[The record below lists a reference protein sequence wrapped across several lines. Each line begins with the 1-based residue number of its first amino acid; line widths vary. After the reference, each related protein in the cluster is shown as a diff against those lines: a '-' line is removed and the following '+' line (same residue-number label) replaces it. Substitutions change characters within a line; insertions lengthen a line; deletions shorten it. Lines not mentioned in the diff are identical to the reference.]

1 MMRGILIIAASLA
14 LMGCVQPQDA
24 LAQRPG
30 PASDVP
36 PLELGLRLLKSGEP
50 TLALSAF
57 NRALGKGDV
66 TAEALTGVAVALHRL
81 GRRKESVRFLKSAL
95 DIDPNFAIARNNL
108 GVLLYELGDISGAVS
123 EFEIAYALSDGLNRD
138 ISTNLG
144 IAETVTAQ
152 TDVETIV
159 TEDNVTFDV
168 IRFGHG
174 VFRLTPRNIV
184 GEEDPT

>member
-1 MMRGILIIAASLA
+1 M
-14 LMGCVQPQDA
+14 
-24 LAQRPG
+24 
-30 PASDVP
+30 
-36 PLELGLRLLKSGEP
+36 
-50 TLALSAF
+50 
-57 NRALGKGDV
+57 
-66 TAEALTGVAVALHRL
+66 
-81 GRRKESVRFLKSAL
+81 

-144 IAETVTAQ
+144 IAETVAAQ